1 MQELASPEGLA
12 GDEVISPVET
22 PSTPEP
28 SEDDALAAIY
38 DKLTEEPAADAPEP
52 AVTDEAPDQ
61 QDDEAQIEEQT
72 PQEPAEPPPSFLP
85 GAVKEKWASL
95 DPDVREAIAHSQ
107 GEMSR
112 KLADATRQ
120 VQGIG
125 PIRDSLTELSREF
138 PQLLNMKPGEVVA
151 EMREMAV
158 IGQHL
163 QQDPIRTLLAVAEK
177 HGVTGQL
184 AEFFN
189 GKQVS
194 PNSNAAQQHIS
205 TLQAEIRGLKQQLE
219 QVGNPEYLQ
228 SQVSSF
234 MEQQSAMNEV
244 TSFAKSAE
252 HWDKVEAH
260 LPKIIPFVRDAKPG
274 ASTADILK
282 ASYEMA
288 IQQLVPEARARG
300 QAGEEPAI
308 TPDPRKAEAA
318 LKAKSVN
325 VKGSMSGNPR
335 KLSEDEMLAQVYD
348 RAFKR

>member
-1 MQELASPEGLA
+1 MQDLAAPDGPA
-12 GDEVISPVET
+12 GEADISPVEA
-22 PSTPEP
+22 PNAPEQ

-38 DKLTEEPAADAPEP
+38 DKLTEEPVAEEAE
-52 AVTDEAPDQ
+52 AVTDEAPGE
-61 QDDEAQIEEQT
+61 QDDATENEEQT
-72 PQEPAEPPPSFLP
+72 AEEPAEPPPSFLP
-85 GAVKEKWASL
+85 GAVKEKWKDL
-95 DPDVREAIAHSQ
+95 PPDVREAIAQSQ

-112 KLADATRQ
+112 KLADASRQ
-120 VQGIG
+120 MQGIG
-125 PIRDSLTELSREF
+125 PIRDNLVELSQEF
-138 PQLLNMKPGEVVA
+138 PQLLNMKPQEVLA

-163 QQDPIRTLLAVAEK
+163 HQDPVRTILAVAEK

-189 GKQVS
+189 GKQVQ
-194 PNSNAAQQHIS
+194 PNSAPQQHIQQ
-205 TLQAEIRGLKQQLE
+205 LQAEIRGLKQQLE

-244 TSFAKSAE
+244 QSFAQKAE

-260 LPKIIPFVRDAKPG
+260 LPKIIPFVREAKPG
-274 ASTADILK
+274 ASTADVLK

-288 IQQLVPEARARG
+288 IQQLVP
-300 QAGEEPAI
+300 QAHPKAVEETAPQA
-308 TPDPRKAEAA
+308 DPKRTEAA

-325 VKGSMSGNPR
+325 VQGSMSGKAR
-335 KLSEDEMLAQVYD
+335 SMSEDEMLAQIYD
-348 RAFKR
+348 RAYKR